1 MPQRQVENL
10 KPLPIV
16 LDPAFSFRKTIQYFL
31 DPAAKPLTSGVNAAV
46 AFERSY
52 RLYGALTALDA
63 RQRLGNYYTIFWR
76 ADRRA
81 DVTVRFEYRQEKLHA
96 FTQAREVTYPG
107 AKGTNRTVFAII
119 GDDFA
124 NDGRVIAW
132 RESLIVNGQIVAMN
146 RSYLWE

>member
-1 MPQRQVENL
+1 MRQVEHL
-10 KPLPIV
+10 KALPVV
-16 LDPAFSFRKTIQYFL
+16 LNPAFSFRKTIQYFL
-31 DPAAKPLTSGVNAAV
+31 DPAAKPVSGVNAAV

-63 RQRLGNYYTIFWR
+63 KQRLGNYYTIFWR

-96 FTQAREVTYPG
+96 FTQAREITFPG

-119 GDDFA
+119 GDDFT

-132 RESLIVNGQIVAMN
+132 RESLLVNGQIVAMN

>member
-1 MPQRQVENL
+1 MKQ
-10 KPLPIV
+10 LPV
-16 LDPAFSFRKTIQYFL
+16 ALDPDFSFRKTIQYFL
-31 DPAAKPLTSGVNAAV
+31 DPAAKPVNPRVDAAV
-46 AFERSY
+46 AFERQY

-76 ADRRA
+76 AKRPA

-96 FTQAREVTYPG
+96 FTQAREATYRD
-107 AKGTNRTVFAII
+107 AKGTNRTVFAIV
-119 GDDFA
+119 GDDFI

-132 RESLIVNGQIVAMN
+132 RESLIVNGQVVATN